1 MNLAFRDVASP
12 LSQLQ
17 QGALV
22 GVELPGH
29 RPDQALAAD
38 LDHAESAA
46 QRLELPN
53 GPQDVVLADR
63 LRPGSSPPLQPN
75 SRSMAGPQKPFRC

>member
-1 MNLAFRDVASP
+1 MDLAFRDVASP

-38 LDHAESAA
+38 LDRAESAA
-46 QRLELPN
+46 QRPQFPD

-63 LRPGSSPPLQPN
+63 LRPGPSSPLQPN
-75 SRSMAGPQKPFRC
+75 SRSMPGPWKRFRS

>member
-22 GVELPGH
+22 GVELPGT
-29 RPDQALAAD
+29 D
-38 LDHAESAA
+38 LTRRWLPTLIHAESAA